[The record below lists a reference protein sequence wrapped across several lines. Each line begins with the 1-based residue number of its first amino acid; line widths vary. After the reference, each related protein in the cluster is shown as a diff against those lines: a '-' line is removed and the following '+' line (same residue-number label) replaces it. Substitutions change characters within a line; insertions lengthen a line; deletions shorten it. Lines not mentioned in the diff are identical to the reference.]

1 MQFLQ
6 NEQTTVFTVTNY
18 FVFTMKTKI
27 VLWGTD
33 ANNGKVLIAME
44 LRPEHNKVDLFTFP
58 SAIVNDEFTTQ
69 MMDKWRNGEEVA
81 FPEGHTHIERELT
94 VADSILPDDLKADRT
109 EVINR
114 AQTEWHFIVLSSKL
128 NQAYHSELED
138 YKDKVEKMTAYDA
151 SAWDNLKAFWG
162 KVQGQVQ
169 ERMLSR
175 EHADLLRDGI
185 NDLFTKLK
193 DLRTSLNNEF
203 EQKSSEVHTRFMATL
218 DNIEERIKTNP
229 KAPSI
234 FEDLK
239 KMQADFRNVRMTREH
254 NNQIWARIDDSFK
267 AAKTGKFGEQAIN
280 NSPQDSSAAGRVQS
294 RLDGLNAAIQKM
306 EITLKRENDE
316 LDFQKKKIATTD
328 GQLEAQ
334 IRQAKMRMVQE
345 RATSIQEKLNGMYET
360 RAEVE
365 KSLAGAKE
373 KDAKRAEKQEVA
385 PAVAVA
391 AAVVAAPVV
400 AEVIEEVVVPV
411 VEEPIAEVATPVV
424 EIAEEAVVETSAPTV
439 EEAAAPIASFAET
452 AEIAIQDTV
461 DTVKAVAEVV
471 GEKLEDFIEELT
483 GDKDDDKEDDKEA

>member
-1 MQFLQ
+1 
-6 NEQTTVFTVTNY
+6 
-18 FVFTMKTKI
+18 
-27 VLWGTD
+27 
-33 ANNGKVLIAME
+33 ME

-69 MMDKWRNGEEVA
+69 MMDKWRSGEEVT

-128 NQAYHSELED
+128 NQAYRSELED

-294 RLDGLNAAIQKM
+294 RLDGLNAAIHKM

-345 RATSIQEKLNGMYET
+345 RAVSIQEKLNGMYET

-373 KDAKRAEKQEVA
+373 KDAKRAEKQEVVA
-385 PAVAVA
+385 PAVV
-391 AAVVAAPVV
+391 AAVVAAPVAVEVVEEVVAPVIVEETV
-400 AEVIEEVVVPV
+400 AEVAAPAV
-411 VEEPIAEVATPVV
+411 VEETVV
-424 EIAEEAVVETSAPTV
+424 EEAVAPV
-439 EEAAAPIASFAET
+439 ASFAET

-483 GDKDDDKEDDKEA
+483 GEKSEEEVKEA